1 VLNTE
6 RISRTRILD
15 LVGVGVFVRTVRF
28 FNSWMPTYATEEVGV
43 SLAASGVAAALMP
56 FAGIVA

>member
-1 VLNTE
+1 
-6 RISRTRILD
+6 
-15 LVGVGVFVRTVRF
+15 
-28 FNSWMPTYATEEVGV
+28 MPTYATEEVGV

>member
-1 VLNTE
+1 
-6 RISRTRILD
+6 
-15 LVGVGVFVRTVRF
+15 VFVRTVHF

>member
-1 VLNTE
+1 VH
-6 RISRTRILD
+6 ISHADFSR

>member
-6 RISRTRILD
+6 RISRTRILG
-15 LVGVGVFVRTVRF
+15 LVGVGVLVRTVHF